1 MNAAGGDIRLQRPD
15 YQETEG
21 RQGEAKQTH
30 FAVLAWTFSSSVPR
44 TEHRAFLLLPGA
56 HAVGHAFVEVGRP
69 DDRLYARKP
78 QPLSDFV
85 AHASEGEGDALALQ
99 LFDRVQ

>member
-1 MNAAGGDIRLQRPD
+1 MPLAATSGSSAPIIRRPKVAKARPSKPTLQ
-15 YQETEG
+15 
-21 RQGEAKQTH
+21 
-30 FAVLAWTFSSSVPR
+30 SSHGPSAARFRGQSIEP
-44 TEHRAFLLLPGA
+44 FLLLPGA